1 MDLSN
6 LDVSKKAED
15 GAILEL
21 EHPVTGDPLINEDS
35 GEAVSIIV
43 LGTDSKT
50 YREKQREYQ
59 RKRLSKM
66 TKKRGKEMDLTMS
79 DEDACDLLATC
90 TIGWEHMVEN
100 GEELE
105 FSKEAAYK
113 LYMKYHWIREQVDVF
128 IADRENFI

>member
-21 EHPVTGDPLINEDS
+21 DHPVTGDPLIDEES
-35 GEAVSIIV
+35 GEAISIIL

-50 YREKQREYQ
+50 YRDKQREYQ

-90 TIGWEHMVEN
+90 TVGWEHMVEN

-113 LYMKYHWIREQVDVF
+113 LYMKYNWIREQVDMF
-128 IADRENFI
+128 IADRENFM